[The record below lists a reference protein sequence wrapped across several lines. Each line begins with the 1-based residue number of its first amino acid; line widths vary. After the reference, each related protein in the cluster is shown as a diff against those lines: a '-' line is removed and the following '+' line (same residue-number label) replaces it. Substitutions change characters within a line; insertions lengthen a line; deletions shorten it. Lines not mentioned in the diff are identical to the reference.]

1 MNRRSF
7 LSALI
12 SLAAGLVGVRVA
24 KATKPLKQTQ
34 PMATHKEFTGTMIS
48 KCTIPK
54 SLAVQVQ
61 IECRPIW
68 TRCPFRTPVA

>member
-7 LSALI
+7 LSAII

-24 KATKPLKQTQ
+24 KA
-34 PMATHKEFTGTMIS
+34 ATSTMISKCTIPKS

-54 SLAVQVQ
+54 SLAVQ
-61 IECRPIW
+61 IECLPIW
-68 TRCPFRTPVA
+68 TRYPFRTPVT